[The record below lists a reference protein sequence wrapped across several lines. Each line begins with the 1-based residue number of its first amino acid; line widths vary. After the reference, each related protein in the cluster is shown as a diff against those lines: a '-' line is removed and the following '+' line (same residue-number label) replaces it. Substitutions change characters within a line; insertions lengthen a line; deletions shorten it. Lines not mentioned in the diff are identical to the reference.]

1 MKQMTNS
8 PPLSGSALG
17 GGVVAELVAGIITGL
32 AFVRKLFFRTILV
45 VAIAVAAVSFMI
57 GMRFRDYLPGN
68 PVPNVQGATS
78 APEHARDRPTKPHPS
93 KRADDEELQRLIQ
106 KNPL

>member
-1 MKQMTNS
+1 MNEATKFFTR
-8 PPLSGSALG
+8 SGLVPAAG
-17 GGVVAELVAGIITGL
+17 MFPEPVVGAVTSFSYI
-32 AFVRKLFFRTILV
+32 RKLFFRTILV

-68 PVPNVQGATS
+68 PAPNVQGAIP
-78 APEHARDRPTKPHPS
+78 APEPSRDRQTKPHPS